1 MDLKTSGQT
10 YLENANQT
18 HLCLLSNS
26 SCSEKI
32 TSYELYLFLYL
43 CVAVLV
49 VITACGNLLV
59 IVSVCHFKQFQT
71 PTNFLILSLA
81 FSDFL
86 VGVFV
91 MPFRFIMLIE
101 SCWLFGAV
109 FCVVFNLF
117 VFHLTCV
124 SVYNVSLIAVERYM
138 ALNNPFLYSLKA
150 TVNVSLIAVS
160 LTWAVSFFYNFVL
173 LYVNGNFSDVN
184 TCSGDCV
191 VSIGDVSAFFDLVVV
206 FILPCA
212 TMMILYVKVFA
223 IARKHAIAI
232 RTNIKNKRKKDVQ
245 SSDSM
250 TSERKA
256 AKVLGILVSVF
267 LVCLV
272 PYYICSLFLGI
283 IKSKFYYS
291 LTINMLALFYL
302 NSTINPMIYALFHP
316 SFQKSMKLI
325 LTCKIFSK
333 DSSIIT
339 VLSRTR

>member
-1 MDLKTSGQT
+1 MSHDKV
-10 YLENANQT
+10 NQT
-18 HLCLLSNS
+18 HQCLLPSNT
-26 SCSEKI
+26 SCSGNN
-32 TSYELYLFLYL
+32 TSPGLYAFLYL
-43 CVAVLV
+43 CVAAVV

-59 IVSVCHFKQFQT
+59 IISVCHFKQFHT
-71 PTNFLILSLA
+71 PTNFVILSLA

-150 TVNVSLIAVS
+150 TVNVILSVIV
-160 LTWAVSFFYNFVL
+160 LTWVLSLLYNIVL
-173 LYVNGNFSDVN
+173 LYVNGNFSDV
-184 TCSGDCV
+184 TACSEDCHVIVGD
-191 VSIGDVSAFFDLVVV
+191 GSAIFDLIVV
-206 FILPCA
+206 FVLPCA
-212 TMMILYVKVFA
+212 TMMILYLKVFA

-232 RTNIKNKRKKDVQ
+232 RANIKDRRKNDLQ
-245 SSDSM
+245 NSDSM
-250 TSERKA
+250 KSERKA
-256 AKVLGILVSVF
+256 AKVLGILVLVF

-272 PYYICSLFLGI
+272 PFYISSLFLGF
-283 IKSKFYYS
+283 IKSQFYYGLIDKT
-291 LTINMLALFYL
+291 LTLFYL

-333 DSSIIT
+333 DSSIIN
-339 VLSRTR
+339 VLSRTK